1 MHTTYPTIKLIT
13 MRYLL
18 FPLLFLAFSC
28 NNEKTILLPEIVH
41 ADVTEVA
48 DVSPI
53 YIFYDETK
61 TDSLELNRAN
71 VITSTNWLVNVD
83 KRLSLGQ
90 VIPQIIV
97 LQDKKRNAEV
107 NKSQN
112 SKNYYT
118 CNDTSIKNLGF
129 LDFTNVIY
137 KINYVSPNISADY
150 DNPKEKRIIIDFKS
164 ARDIK
169 FVSIFKDSIIK
180 KSSLEHL
187 KKDIETLPQDTSYEF
202 FLNINDQLNFQDYI
216 TFKATLSK
224 VNSSKMTINENEFI
238 Y

>member
-1 MHTTYPTIKLIT
+1 MK
-13 MRYLL
+13 YLL
-18 FPLLFLAFSC
+18 LPLLFLTFSC

-41 ADVTEVA
+41 ADVTEVL

-71 VITSTNWLVNVD
+71 LITSTNWLVNVD
-83 KRLSLGQ
+83 KRLTLGQ
-90 VIPQIIV
+90 IIPQIIV
-97 LQDKKRNAEV
+97 LQDKKRNAEAQK
-107 NKSQN
+107 NEN
-112 SKNYYT
+112 SRNYYT

-137 KINYVSPNISADY
+137 KTNYVSPNISADY
-150 DNPKEKRIIIDFKS
+150 DNPREKRIIIDFKN

-169 FVSIFKDSIIK
+169 LVSVFKDSIIK
-180 KSSLEHL
+180 KSSLERL
-187 KKDIETLPQDTSYEF
+187 KEDIEGLPQDASYEL

-224 VNSSKMTINENEFI
+224 VNSSKVTINENEFI

>member
-1 MHTTYPTIKLIT
+1 MK
-13 MRYLL
+13 YLL
-18 FPLLFLAFSC
+18 LPLLFLTFSC
-28 NNEKTILLPEIVH
+28 NNEKTILLPEIIH
-41 ADVTEVA
+41 ADVTEVH

-71 VITSTNWLVNVD
+71 LITSTNWLVNVD
-83 KRLSLGQ
+83 KRLTLGQ
-90 VIPQIIV
+90 VIPKIIV
-97 LQDKKRNAEV
+97 LQDKKRNAEAHK
-107 NKSQN
+107 NEN
-112 SKNYYT
+112 SRNYYT

-129 LDFTNVIY
+129 LDFTKVIY
-137 KINYVSPNISADY
+137 KTNYVSPNISADY
-150 DNPKEKRIIIDFKS
+150 DNPREKRIIIDFKS

-169 FVSIFKDSIIK
+169 LVSVYKDSIIK

-187 KKDIETLPQDTSYEF
+187 KEDIEALPQDASYEL
-202 FLNINDQLNFQDYI
+202 FLNINDQLNFQEYI

-224 VNSSKMTINENEFI
+224 VNSSKVTINENEFI

>member
-1 MHTTYPTIKLIT
+1 MKS
-13 MRYLL
+13 LL
-18 FPLLFLAFSC
+18 LPLLFLTFSC
-28 NNEKTILLPEIVH
+28 NNEKTILLPEIIH
-41 ADVTEVA
+41 ADVTEVH

-71 VITSTNWLVNVD
+71 LITSTNWLVNVD
-83 KRLSLGQ
+83 KRLTLGQ
-90 VIPQIIV
+90 VIPKIIV
-97 LQDKKRNAEV
+97 LQDKKRNAEAHK
-107 NKSQN
+107 NEN
-112 SKNYYT
+112 SRNYYT

-129 LDFTNVIY
+129 LDFTKVIY
-137 KINYVSPNISADY
+137 KTNYVSPNISADY
-150 DNPKEKRIIIDFKS
+150 DNPREKRIIIDFKS

-169 FVSIFKDSIIK
+169 LVSVYKDSIIK

-187 KKDIETLPQDTSYEF
+187 KEDIEALPQDASYEL
-202 FLNINDQLNFQDYI
+202 FLNINDQLNFQEYI

-224 VNSSKMTINENEFI
+224 VNSSKVTINENEFI

>member
-1 MHTTYPTIKLIT
+1 MK
-13 MRYLL
+13 YLL
-18 FPLLFLAFSC
+18 LPLLFLTFSC

-41 ADVTEVA
+41 ADVTEVL

-71 VITSTNWLVNVD
+71 LITSTNWLVNVD
-83 KRLSLGQ
+83 KRLTLGQ
-90 VIPQIIV
+90 VIPKIIV
-97 LQDKKRNAEV
+97 LQDKKRNAELH
-107 NKSQN
+107 KSEN

-118 CNDTSIKNLGF
+118 CNDISIKNLGF

-137 KINYVSPNISADY
+137 KMNFVSPNISADY
-150 DNPKEKRIIIDFKS
+150 DNPREKRIIIDFKNAS
-164 ARDIK
+164 DIK
-169 FVSIFKDSIIK
+169 LVSIFNDSIIK
-180 KSSLEHL
+180 KTSLELL
-187 KKDIETLPQDTSYEF
+187 KEAIEGLPQDASYEF
-202 FLNINDQLNFQDYI
+202 FLNINDDLDFQDYI

-224 VNSSKMTINENEFI
+224 VNSSKLTINENEFI